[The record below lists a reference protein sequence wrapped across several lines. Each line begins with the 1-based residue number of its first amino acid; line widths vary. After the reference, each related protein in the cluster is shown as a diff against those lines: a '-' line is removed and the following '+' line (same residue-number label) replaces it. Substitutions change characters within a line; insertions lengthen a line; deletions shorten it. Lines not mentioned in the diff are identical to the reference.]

1 MNNNSQNIRKTI
13 SNYTYEY
20 NDLIGSGYSS
30 KVYKGINTKTNQV
43 VAIKVISIQ
52 QLITQISKS
61 LLKNEIQVLSLIDHP
76 NLMKIYDTFETKN
89 NRYLICEYCN
99 ERDLAEILDST
110 KFTETQTLE
119 VFQQI
124 AQGIKAL
131 HDKKIIHRDIKPAN
145 ILKSNGSYKLAD
157 FGFAVIENQ
166 YESIIKKFN
175 VGTPMYM
182 APETVQNNVYSE
194 KSDIWA
200 LGIVLFQMIYRELPS
215 FSKQENELS
224 KKHSFL
230 INKIKNDTITTIK
243 TKELML
249 NMLNIDPEKRM
260 SINEIIANLS
270 IQPKKIST
278 LSHQSIPYRSIKTSS
293 ISQDLQQSR
302 QQLEDELLNNQSLS
316 NNAGVISENQPKQ
329 HLNFK
334 SQEIIGFQN
343 LDSKKVIK
351 INQVAQLI
359 DAKKSHTDLEEK
371 PFELAL
377 QINQIN
383 LNLLIEQPIKESYT
397 QQIEAI
403 PKPLQ
408 QSPIKFSTLTLES
421 RLKNQQSTELIDM
434 QNKNQ
439 EVIPQQQLKQ
449 TSQKEQE
456 KITAIKIPITTQNFD
471 NNSNIYGYS
480 GEESDCIQHSQRN
493 STNDT
498 IKNHQFSNCHQIL
511 QEKQKIIDISQSL
524 QKQSYSVQNSNSIQ
538 QKKSPVRVVQSQQN
552 IMTPA
557 FKSSGLSLQKNSQEN
572 KRNCYFQTNTSSSFR
587 QFASQ
592 TKSIQN
598 VITDKFTSDF
608 NSNSQDDKEEF
619 LSAAIRPT
627 YKFLLY
633 LNNVLKQ
640 FDCINTEDKQKCYF
654 LIRKLLG
661 IKATYVQ
668 KYCPSNKQGII
679 QGWIDNFLSFYSK
692 VETVFYITPD
702 KQFEQF
708 FNKDLSEF
716 TVSFSQLLLHYLQK
730 ISLVKL
736 QKDFQIIQEILLENQ
751 KQNNDPIMFARRWEN
766 DQI

>member
-13 SNYTYEY
+13 SNYTYEN

-30 KVYKGINTKTNQV
+30 KVYKGVNTKTNQV

-52 QLITQISKS
+52 QLTTQISKS

-110 KFTETQTLE
+110 QFTETQTLE

-182 APETVQNNVYSE
+182 APETAQNNVYSE
-194 KSDIWA
+194 KSDIWS
-200 LGIVLFQMIYRELPS
+200 LGIVLFQMIYRELPL

-230 INKIKNDTITTIK
+230 INKIKNDTITTPK

-270 IQPKKIST
+270 IQPKKIQT
-278 LSHQSIPYRSIKTSS
+278 LSHQSIPYRSIKTSY

-302 QQLEDELLNNQSLS
+302 SQLEDQLLNNQSLS
-316 NNAGVISENQPKQ
+316 NNAGGISENQLKE

-334 SQEIIGFQN
+334 SHEIIGLQN

-371 PFELAL
+371 PYDLTL

-383 LNLLIEQPIKESYT
+383 SNLLIEQPIKESYT
-397 QQIEAI
+397 QKIEAI
-403 PKPLQ
+403 PKPQQ
-408 QSPIKFSTLTLES
+408 QSSIKFTNFTLES
-421 RLKNQQSTELIDM
+421 RLKNQKSLELIDM
-434 QNKNQ
+434 QSKNQ
-439 EVIPQQQLKQ
+439 ELIPEQQLKQ

-471 NNSNIYGYS
+471 NNSNTHGLS
-480 GEESDCIQHSQRN
+480 GEEN

-498 IKNHQFSNCHQIL
+498 INNHQFSNCHQIL

-557 FKSSGLSLQKNSQEN
+557 LKSSGLSLQKNPQEN
-572 KRNCYFQTNTSSSFR
+572 KQNCYFQTNTTSQFR

-592 TKSIQN
+592 TKSKQN

-608 NSNSQDDKEEF
+608 NSNIQDDKEEF
-619 LSAAIRPT
+619 LSASIRPT

-633 LNNVLKQ
+633 LNSVLKQ

-716 TVSFSQLLLHYLQK
+716 RVSFSQLLLHYLQK
-730 ISLVKL
+730 INIVKL
-736 QKDFQIIQEILLENQ
+736 QKDFQVIQEILLENQ